1 MVHGREDSRG
11 IEEVGVKIM
20 TTKKSLKHLDVTNEG
35 EVRKLSVG
43 L

>member
-20 TTKKSLKHLDVTNEG
+20 TKKSLKHLDVTNEG
-35 EVRKLSVG
+35 EVRKLSFG